1 MTDLTFSH
9 LHMTNRDMLILETFE
24 NPLTYL
30 SGEISDEEL
39 EIPPHL
45 IPPNPDDSDV
55 LPSQVHPSYPYGNPT
70 NIKHPAAR
78 PRKPHDPSSRALFDD
93 MGYAGGGAN
102 GALRWKDL
110 ALDLLLPVD
119 HAKEEAE
126 RAALARKM
134 ASGTSSNNNP
144 PQQQRVPDAGQAV
157 DQTEESEDD
166 EDDEDSSEMDS
177 GEMDDSGD
185 LDEDEDEDETNENS
199 GNFESYDED

>member
-1 MTDLTFSH
+1 MITVA
-9 LHMTNRDMLILETFE
+9 
-24 NPLTYL
+24 
-30 SGEISDEEL
+30 
-39 EIPPHL
+39 
-45 IPPNPDDSDV
+45 V

-119 HAKEEAE
+119 RAKEEAE

-166 EDDEDSSEMDS
+166 EDNEDSSEMDS

-185 LDEDEDEDETNENS
+185 LDEEEDGDETNENS
-199 GNFESYDED
+199 ENFESYDED